1 MWGAQCGDSPVIGLK
16 RSFLLDLVT
25 TPRCEASVR
34 VRVARWFDSPSFFVV
49 SPSSWR
55 SSNIPVMG
63 FMSFLSP
70 PECAFIPL
78 WHRRRGFPGE
88 SYKCPSGGTVGTS
101 LFPSARKLSS
111 ERRQSSAWWETWRSF
126 WSALGCDSQCW
137 SEMRQ
142 IDRNDGIWAKSKRSE
157 IQHLSRHFSYLIL
170 CQCLICIFIFQSDI
184 TVFKGVSA
192 CKRDWVSVCDCK
204 ELLSWIYLL
213 RRFCFDELLINLLGS
228 WGHSEWRL
236 DLLVVLTG
244 EPELNILIAVFGFE
258 KVAKSSQSIW
268 GKHTEPI
275 ILFKL
280 SFWQT

>member
-1 MWGAQCGDSPVIGLK
+1 MGLK
-16 RSFLLDLVT
+16 HSFLLDLVT
-25 TPRCEASVR
+25 TPRCEASVC
-34 VRVARWFDSPSFFVV
+34 VRVARWVDPPSFFVV

-55 SSNIPVMG
+55 GSNIPVTG

-70 PECAFIPL
+70 LEHALIPS
-78 WHRRRGFPGE
+78 WRRRQGFPGE
-88 SYKCPSGGTVGTS
+88 FYKCPSGGTVGTS

-111 ERRQSSAWWETWRSF
+111 ERHQSSAWWETWRSF

-137 SEMRQ
+137 SGMRQ
-142 IDRNDGIWAKSKRSE
+142 IDRNEGIWAKSERSE
-157 IQHLSRHFSYLIL
+157 IQHLSRHFSHLIL

-184 TVFKGVSA
+184 IVFKDVRT
-192 CKRDWVSVCDCK
+192 CKRDGVYVCECK
-204 ELLSWIYLL
+204 EFQSWIYLF

-236 DLLVVLTG
+236 NLLVVLTG

-275 ILFKL
+275 IPFKL
-280 SFWQT
+280 SF